1 MTPPTTRA
9 PPVGSVRAVG
19 DPVLVVLDDDA
30 DAPAPQ
36 DPARSVRR
44 RWWVALLVAVALA
57 LVAAQVVSDARERAR
72 VAAVGRVPG
81 VLAPQPGPPRVA
93 WRLDDDT
100 VDVVVVGRD
109 LVEEQ
114 IAADGAMTLTAR
126 DVATGAERWTVPVL
140 DAPAVPLA
148 EDATRYGLQCADGP
162 GLPGRLVCLTHDAT
176 SVSTPDGQGVST
188 TRSTPATTAT
198 VVVVDLGDGEVRER
212 HGADEGGAVAAALEV
227 VGDQVVLAAPLDNG
241 TTAWALDPTTG
252 AQRWRVRAETGFGGG
267 WLRWGGEVRVVPVGD
282 EAVAVLGA
290 GAVLLDASDGTAT
303 GSAGTLATV
312 LGTRPDGSALVVA
325 SEGYTR
331 LIGPE
336 GDVRLDGG
344 PVPVTV
350 DDGSVPDL
358 ALTLSGGLRA
368 WDASTGETRW
378 RARDVTG
385 TQEALVVGGRVHAHD
400 GYRVSTLDART
411 GELLWEVAA
420 PELFSG
426 DAAVAGLATDGAL
439 LLVEGRDASASR
451 AGLVAVDPGDGTVR
465 WVADLPDV
473 TSVGTID
480 GVLAARNPAGTVVLR

>member
-1 MTPPTTRA
+1 M
-9 PPVGSVRAVG
+9 G

-30 DAPAPQ
+30 DAPTPQ
-36 DPARSVRR
+36 DPAPSVRR
-44 RWWVALLVAVALA
+44 RWWIAVLVAVALV
-57 LVAAQVVSDARERAR
+57 LVAAQVVADARERAR
-72 VAAVGRVPG
+72 VTAVGRLPG
-81 VLAPQPGPPRVA
+81 VLAPQPDPPRVA
-93 WRLDDDT
+93 WQVDDDT

-109 LVEEQ
+109 LVEER

-140 DAPAVPLA
+140 GAPTVPLA
-148 EDATRYGLQCADGP
+148 EDTTRYGLQCADGP
-162 GLPGRLVCLTHDAT
+162 GLPGRLVCLAHDAT
-176 SVSTPDGQGVST
+176 SVSTPDGQGAGAST
-188 TRSTPATTAT
+188 TRSAPATSAT

-227 VGDQVVLAAPLDNG
+227 VGDQVVLAAPLDDG
-241 TTAWALDPTTG
+241 TTAWALDPATG
-252 AQRWRVRAETGFGGG
+252 AERWRVHAETGFGGG
-267 WLRWGGEVRVVPVGD
+267 WLRWGAEVRVVPVGD

-312 LGTRPDGSALVVA
+312 LGARPDGSALVVA

-331 LIGPE
+331 LMGPE
-336 GDVRLDGG
+336 RDVRLDGG
-344 PVPVTV
+344 PIPVTV

-368 WDASTGETRW
+368 WDAATGEMRW

-385 TQEALVVGGRVHAHD
+385 TQEALVLGGRVHAHD

-411 GELLWEVAA
+411 GEILWEVTA
-420 PELFSG
+420 PELFSP
-426 DAAVAGLATDGAL
+426 DAAVAGLATDGVL
-439 LLVEGRDASASR
+439 LLVDGLDAPASR
-451 AGLVAVDPGDGTVR
+451 AELVAVDPGAGTVR
-465 WVADLPDV
+465 WEADLPDV